1 MIPKIPHN
9 FYHRVFFPL
18 LELYQIVIFILSYF
32 LQRQLAPETNL
43 HIFPLLQFLHL
54 YHFVWVAQFW
64 RYWQYNETNWHLP
77 CGARSAKKINK
88 YISLVAMSISRE
100 KKRLLV
106 LLTVPH
112 NVSQKSEQFLVETI
126 FSSAQPH
133 SPKVSL
139 QKEASICLVKTSS
152 CSCQCDRMYRLIA
165 SLHIWAV
172 KLCNG
177 AACM

>member
-32 LQRQLAPETNL
+32 LQRQLVPETNL

-88 YISLVAMSISRE
+88 YM
-100 KKRLLV
+100 
-106 LLTVPH
+106 
-112 NVSQKSEQFLVETI
+112 
-126 FSSAQPH
+126 
-133 SPKVSL
+133 
-139 QKEASICLVKTSS
+139 S
-152 CSCQCDRMYRLIA
+152 CSDVYFKRKKKTVSVTDCSSQRFTK
-165 SLHIWAV
+165 IWAV
-172 KLCNG
+172 FGWNYIFFCTTTLAKGITAEGSKHLFSENKL
-177 AACM
+177 MLMSVW